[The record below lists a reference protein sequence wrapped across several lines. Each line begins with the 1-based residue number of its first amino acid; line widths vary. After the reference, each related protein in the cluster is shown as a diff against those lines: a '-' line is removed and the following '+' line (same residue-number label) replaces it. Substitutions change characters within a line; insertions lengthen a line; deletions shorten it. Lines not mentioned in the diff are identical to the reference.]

1 MTALWSLDDFPT
13 GLVVTT
19 LEDRKIIFANQYF
32 YHLSGYD
39 AQNIEFIGNVFT
51 AASKI
56 VIESFM
62 MPMLLHQGRCEE
74 IQLTLETQQLIRV
87 PVLINACIVTKHN
100 QMIYWKI
107 STAQQRDSL
116 YQELVNLR
124 NDLEERAEKLEVL
137 SQTDELTALLNR
149 RAFVSQSRALIKQCD
164 RHQLLCAFMMLDID
178 HFKQVNDQHGH
189 DIGDAVLRAIGVIL
203 RNNVREDDVLARIGG
218 EEFAICLICDNT
230 DAPIKFAEKLLAS
243 IRAQHIEGL
252 SITMSIG
259 IAMSYQANF
268 EDLYK
273 SADQMLYQAK
283 HQGRNQ
289 LVSMLMKVP

>member
-1 MTALWSLDDFPT
+1 MTEPWSLDDFPT

-19 LEDRKIIFANQYF
+19 VEDRKIIYANQYF
-32 YHLSGYD
+32 YQLSRYN
-39 AQNIEFIGNVFT
+39 AQNLEFIGNVFT
-51 AASKI
+51 AASNI

-62 MPMLLHQGRCEE
+62 MPMLLHQAHCEE
-74 IQLTLETQQLIRV
+74 IQLTLETQQQLRV

-100 QMIYWKI
+100 QLIYWKI

-149 RAFVSQSRALIKQCD
+149 RAFVSKAKALMKQSE
-164 RHQLLCAFMMLDID
+164 RHHLLCAFLMLDID
-178 HFKQVNDQHGH
+178 HFKQVNDQYGH
-189 DIGDAVLRAIGVIL
+189 DKGDAVLRAMGAIL
-203 RNNVREDDVLARIGG
+203 LKNVRENDVLARVGG
-218 EEFAICLICDNT
+218 EEFALCITSDST
-230 DAPIKFAEKLLAS
+230 DDPIKFAEKLLTL
-243 IRAQHIEGL
+243 IRSEPIAGL
-252 SITMSIG
+252 RMTMSIG

-273 SADQMLYQAK
+273 AADLMLYQAK
-283 HQGRNQ
+283 HQGRDQ
-289 LVSMLMKVP
+289 VVSTLIKAV